1 METIG
6 ELNFDDM
13 RDEDILKTVKYL
25 QKNVNNFDIVA
36 KQISGGR

>member
-6 ELNFDDM
+6 ELNFDNM

-25 QKNVNNFDIVA
+25 QKMSI
-36 KQISGGR
+36 ILT